1 MEKREPEQQR
11 EDPDRG
17 PDPRWA
23 RILVAVLTAVA
34 AVAGCVEQ
42 LAR

>member
-1 MEKREPEQQR
+1 MDERESAQQ
-11 EDPDRG
+11 EEPDQE

-23 RILVAVLTAVA
+23 RVLIAVLTAVA

-42 LAR
+42 LVR